1 MRGAVVDAW
10 RGSDGAPRTRPI
22 FVASVCAGVLGF
34 TLARAFGIDLLLA
47 YVLTVVGVFLVAT
60 LVLVRR

>member
-1 MRGAVVDAW
+1 
-10 RGSDGAPRTRPI
+10 
-22 FVASVCAGVLGF
+22 VLGF
-34 TLARAFGIDLLLA
+34 TLARALGIDLLLA